1 MGIKSKCFHLML
13 FTNPNITPEY
23 ITVMLIG
30 TQFLTYM
37 IISKLMTSLLL
48 GDNLKVNNGNYM
60 FCDPYKNYSMTKRIG
75 NCGPNGNFL
84 MYIYSLVAQKI
95 WATR

>member
-1 MGIKSKCFHLML
+1 ML
-13 FTNPNITPEY
+13 LTNPNITPEY

-60 FCDPYKNYSMTKRIG
+60 FCDPHKKLLYGEENWQLWSK
-75 NCGPNGNFL
+75 
-84 MYIYSLVAQKI
+84 
-95 WATR
+95 W